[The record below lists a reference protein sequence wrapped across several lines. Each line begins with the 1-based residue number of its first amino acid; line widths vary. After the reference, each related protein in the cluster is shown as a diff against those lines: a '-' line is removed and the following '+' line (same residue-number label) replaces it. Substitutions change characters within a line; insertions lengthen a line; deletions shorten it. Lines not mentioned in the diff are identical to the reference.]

1 MNYCCNMNSRCLYC
15 GNVYL
20 LILFKGNMKDVN
32 KVGVNTKPVPVELGG
47 KFKIVYKNKDVY
59 HLMRYISQKNYFN
72 NDFKGLTTVLPILSV
87 AFWLE
92 AQTFCNYYN
101 IKLMTHLISMY

>member
-47 KFKIVYKNKDVY
+47 KFKIVYKK
-59 HLMRYISQKNYFN
+59 
-72 NDFKGLTTVLPILSV
+72 
-87 AFWLE
+87 
-92 AQTFCNYYN
+92 
-101 IKLMTHLISMY
+101 